1 MVRYRGI
8 LMLLI
13 ISVVG
18 CTANDQKEQPQDLVV
33 TPTSYDVREKSD
45 PFFEYERFNLLVNYE
60 DELQYEV
67 NFDQQLK
74 VAQIIELKDQN
85 VIGKEAFDQL
95 SPHLME
101 MSFDEDTPDN
111 EVIREVLDI
120 LGLKETFRELVLDVK
135 FENGIEKLYNQ

>member
-1 MVRYRGI
+1 MRYRGI
-8 LMLLI
+8 LMILI

-18 CTANDQKEQPQDLVV
+18 CTANNQQEQPEDLVV

-45 PFFEYERFNLLVNYE
+45 PLFEYERFNLLVDYE

-74 VAQIIELKDQN
+74 VAQIKELKDQN
-85 VIGKEAFDQL
+85 VIGKEAFNQL

-101 MSFDEDTPDN
+101 MSFDEDTPEH
-111 EVIREVLDI
+111 EVIREVLEI
-120 LGLKETFRELVLDVK
+120 LGLKETFQEVVLDVK